1 MKTADLSGKGL
12 DELWV
17 LHEQIV
23 DILFSK
29 MQEEKG
35 RLEKRLNELR
45 LQAAA
50 PLIEQARRPY
60 PRVLPKF
67 RNPIRPAETWA
78 GRGKQPRWL
87 RAQLK
92 NGRRLDEFR
101 IPA

>member
-1 MKTADLSGKGL
+1 MKTADLSGKAL

-45 LQAAA
+45 L
-50 PLIEQARRPY
+50 
-60 PRVLPKF
+60 
-67 RNPIRPAETWA
+67 
-78 GRGKQPRWL
+78 
-87 RAQLK
+87 
-92 NGRRLDEFR
+92 
-101 IPA
+101 